1 MRIRRFYS
9 IVCLL
14 IILFSFASCSFSS
27 NISFPVGFLYNG
39 LCTDWMTTGGNRIY
53 SRVQN
58 PAQMIDLETDKSYDL
73 IRDPF
78 FEENEQAALV
88 TYIFSDMEYFYY
100 LLGDYRSSYQ
110 IVRQN
115 HDTLAEEIIY
125 EKVFYRDQQD
135 IILGA
140 VETPLPDTSDFYRSN
155 IPNRFAVFENTLF
168 LFPNGVIQAVD
179 LNTQEETTILEESLY
194 NGNYSYY
201 QGKLYLVTS
210 SYDIYT
216 YQIQSKKLQKLN
228 GYKAQTILV
237 TPEGFYFSAANDEG
251 RLHWLDFDYQNEKVY
266 TEGAVNAMD
275 FSGNH
280 LYYLSEGD
288 SGLYCM
294 DLDGSENQ
302 KIYDLPGIFDILCLR
317 EQHKNLLL
325 YTDTSGNFAV
335 QELEE

>member
-1 MRIRRFYS
+1 MRKRRICS
-9 IVCLL
+9 IICLL
-14 IILFSFASCSFSS
+14 VILFLLASCSFSS
-27 NISFPVGFLYNG
+27 DIPFPVEFLYNG
-39 LCTDWMTTGGNRIY
+39 LSTDWMTVGGNRIY
-53 SRVQN
+53 SRLQN

-78 FEENEQAALV
+78 FEENEQAAPV

-100 LLGDYRSSYQ
+100 LLGDYRTSYK
-110 IVRQN
+110 VFRQN

-125 EKVFYRDQQD
+125 ENVFYRDPQD

-140 VETPLPDTSDFYRSN
+140 VETPLPDRSDFYRSN
-155 IPNRFAVFENTLF
+155 IPNRFAVFENMLF
-168 LFPNGVIQAVD
+168 LFYNDMIQAVD
-179 LNTQEETTILEESLY
+179 LNTQKETTILEEGLY

-210 SYDIYT
+210 RYDIYA
-216 YQIQSKKLQKLN
+216 YQIQSKELQKLN

-237 TPEGFYFSAANDEG
+237 TPKGLYFSAANDEG

-266 TEGAVNAMD
+266 TEGTVNAMD

-288 SGLYCM
+288 SGLYRM
-294 DLDGSENQ
+294 DLDGNENQ
-302 KIYDLPGIFDILCLR
+302 KIYDLPGVFDILCLR
-317 EQHKNLLL
+317 EQNTNFLL

-335 QELEE
+335 HEFEE